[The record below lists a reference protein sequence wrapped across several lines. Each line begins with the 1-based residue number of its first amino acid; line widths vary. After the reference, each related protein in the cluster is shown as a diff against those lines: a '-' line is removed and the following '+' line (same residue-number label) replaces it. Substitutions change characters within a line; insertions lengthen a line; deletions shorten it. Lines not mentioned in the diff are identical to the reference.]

1 MENQLT
7 RVFSNEEFGDVRVV
21 VIDKEPWFAGK
32 DVAAVLE
39 YERDTKAIV
48 DHVDEEDRQMIDGKT
63 QSQFGI
69 ELGQRGGWLINE
81 SGLYSLVLSSKLPA
95 AKKFKRWV
103 TSEILPAIR
112 KTGSFAM
119 KPMSPLEMIREL
131 ADAAI
136 KQEKQLA
143 EHEARLTT
151 MEEEKTQINSAIK
164 EIQEKVEQKAYPYP
178 DKKRRDKIRNS
189 VWAFAKENLDF
200 FVSNDNTVG
209 ENDVVN
215 RINVSFQDD
224 FIEKYG
230 IDLSKELESAKLYYI
245 GKYTQLKLD
254 KMLTPDILRPA
265 KIRDLSVQALIS
277 TSADWTNKA
286 MSLLAGYKS
295 QIKKTR
301 NLYVVA

>member
-1 MENQLT
+1 MPNEIQIIEYKNERVLTTEQLAEAYGCEG
-7 RVFSNEEFGDVRVV
+7 RNISDNFKN
-21 VIDKEPWFAGK
+21 
-32 DVAAVLE
+32 
-39 YERDTKAIV
+39 
-48 DHVDEEDRQMIDGKT
+48 
-63 QSQFGI
+63 
-69 ELGQRGGWLINE
+69 NE
-81 SGLYSLVLSSKLPA
+81 SHFQEGKHYFRLAGEDLKA
-95 AKKFKRWV
+95 FKRY
-103 TSEILPAIR
+103 SENIGLPLNKFSPVFYLWTKQGAAR
-112 KTGSFAM
+112 HCKMLGTDQAWDMFDQLEESYFNPQPKQM
-119 KPMSPLEMIREL
+119 TPLEMIREL

-143 EHEARLTT
+143 EHEARLVNI
-151 MEEEKTQINSAIK
+151 EQDKAQINSAIK

-189 VWAFAKENLDF
+189 VWTFAKENLDF
-200 FVSNDNTVG
+200 FVSNDNAVG